1 MTSPTTLDPNE
12 ELGDQPTPP
21 ARHRR
26 ELSTS
31 LLVVIAVASLVVMAL
46 VLVIVVNTGTHS
58 QDQATSIAK
67 DTAPAVNTLDQLCKR
82 GDQLAADLT
91 ALGQCGSSLSA
102 AKSAV
107 AGAPTTEAPAPG
119 GGLTQADVIQVV
131 KTQIAGYVV
140 TPAQV
145 SALVAQVYNANKP
158 AAGKDAP
165 PVTSDQ
171 VLAAVSTVCANDR
184 CRGPAGA
191 SATDPQVA
199 SAVASYCGTTV
210 GTGPCAGPQGE
221 PGPTGSTGPSGPQGI
236 PGPPGFTC
244 DQGYHFGTVNDVGVP
259 PQDIEACVPD
269 TTAATP
275 TSN

>member
-1 MTSPTTLDPNE
+1 MTSPITFEPE
-12 ELGDQPTPP
+12 EDEDLEPSRP

-31 LLVVIAVASLVVMAL
+31 LLVVIAVASLVVVAL
-46 VLVIVVNTGTHS
+46 VLVIMFNTGTNNA
-58 QDQATSIAK
+58 DKATNIAK
-67 DTAPAVNTLDQLCKR
+67 DAAPAVATLDQLCAR

-91 ALGQCGSSLSA
+91 ALGRCGQQLSA

-107 AGAPTTEAPAPG
+107 AGAPTTEAPAPS

-158 AAGKDAP
+158 ADGKDAP

-171 VLAAVSTVCANDR
+171 VLAAVQTVCANNR
-184 CRGPAGA
+184 CQGIPGQN
-191 SATDPQVA
+191 ATDAQVA
-199 SAVASYCGTTV
+199 SAVSSYCG
-210 GTGPCAGPQGE
+210 GPTGPCVGPQGPKGDTGVPGPTGE
-221 PGPTGSTGPSGPQGI
+221 PGPSGLPGQ
-236 PGPPGFTC
+236 PGPTC
-244 DQGYHFGTVNDVGVP
+244 PDGYHDAPVSAVGVP
-259 PQDIEACVPD
+259 PQDIQACVTD
-269 TTAATP
+269 TAAP
-275 TSN
+275 PS